1 MIEFITSCIVILS
14 FITMYLSFRAGKA
27 NAFDKMVNVGI
38 AVISFHGFFVLMCEL
53 FFPLQRYIDAVAPF
67 GLLYGPLCY
76 FSFYALSGKLPGRKR
91 LLLHLIPVIVGL
103 GFYLMILGSPTFRAA
118 YYLLILRWLYV
129 FVEISMISYTGLLL
143 FYNGG
148 DERERTQEGKKM
160 VFTVLV
166 IVFIVA
172 LMFVALSYSGRLS
185 RREASAVLPRMI
197 IYFAMFTVMVF
208 AFRYQVVRLSSYAI
222 HRNIKTKKEKG

>member
-1 MIEFITSCIVILS
+1 
-14 FITMYLSFRAGKA
+14 MYLSFHAGKA

-38 AVISFHGFFVLMCEL
+38 AVVLFHGIFVLIGEL
-53 FFPLQRYIDAVAPF
+53 FFPLQRYIDAAAPF

-76 FSFYALSGKLPGRKR
+76 FSFYSLSGKLPDKNRVF
-91 LLLHLIPVIVGL
+91 LHLMPVIVGL
-103 GFYLMILGSPTFRAA
+103 GFYLMILWSSSFREA

-129 FVEISMISYTGLLL
+129 FVEISMIGYTGLLL

-160 VFTVLV
+160 MITVLV
-166 IVFIVA
+166 LVFMVA
-172 LMFVALSYSGRLS
+172 IMFIALSYSGRLS
-185 RREASAVLPRMI
+185 KREASSLLPRMI

-208 AFRYQVVRLSSYAI
+208 AFRYQVIRILK
-222 HRNIKTKKEKG
+222 KTQA